1 MPDAHTSAALL
12 ASLMSQFH
20 PEKSGTT
27 GLTILS
33 SFLDPQGAQQAQA
46 STSGHQLGSASSN
59 GVAHGLAKRVIA
71 CLDVRSNDQ
80 GDLVVTKVRR
90 SGGKQGGVCHGM
102 LEKSYRQIIHV
113 VSRSCAAQFALTR
126 ISWDAGWHGHL

>member
-1 MPDAHTSAALL
+1 VFRAVPACLTWQPLCSLL
-12 ASLMSQFH
+12 LLGGTLRCLSQFH

-33 SFLDPQGAQQAQA
+33 SFLDPQGAQA
-46 STSGHQLGSASSN
+46 STSQQQQQEQQHGSPSSN

-80 GDLVVTKVRR
+80 GDLVVTKVSRAGEICR
-90 SGGKQGGVCHGM
+90 QAACPMSNHLWV
-102 LEKSYRQIIHV
+102 LASYSIT
-113 VSRSCAAQFALTR
+113 SF
-126 ISWDAGWHGHL
+126 